1 MWNFNCFF
9 SQLSLALLHSRWA
22 TTTEHRKFFRLIAIG
37 LELSCLALLIP
48 VPSPLICFVLPTK
61 TPPCFDTIITHTL
74 RRRSPHSGYM
84 PISYCPRSFILWL
97 VIKGSMMV
105 LSFKRDKVTIP
116 SFGDYLESRKEPA
129 SFFREGSKSRGGSK
143 FISLP
148 AGTSVIDRASG
159 SNRLAQRWHIS

>member
-61 TPPCFDTIITHTL
+61 THLVLTQLLHTL
-74 RRRSPHSGYM
+74 FVEGAL
-84 PISYCPRSFILWL
+84 ILATCL
-97 VIKGSMMV
+97 
-105 LSFKRDKVTIP
+105 
-116 SFGDYLESRKEPA
+116 
-129 SFFREGSKSRGGSK
+129 
-143 FISLP
+143 
-148 AGTSVIDRASG
+148 
-159 SNRLAQRWHIS
+159 